1 MKIYL
6 VRHGQT
12 NLNKDKRMQGLTDEP
27 LNEVGILQAHETA
40 ALVEN
45 VDFDA
50 VYASPLDRAITT
62 GAIVGRV
69 GKEQVIIDK
78 RLIETDFGKYEKCKY
93 GKMGIKMSLYW
104 ALPEL
109 FSAPEGVE
117 TIESMVERA
126 SSFIEEL
133 TEKSYNNVLIA
144 AHGGI
149 LRAING
155 CLLGRKNGI
164 KWRPKMHNCEVR
176 VYEVDINGRKFVGN
190 IKKEKEKA

>member
-69 GKEQVIIDK
+69 AKEQVIIDK
-78 RLIETDFGKYEKCKY
+78 RLIETVVKAISVTE
-93 GKMGIKMSLYW
+93 
-104 ALPEL
+104 
-109 FSAPEGVE
+109 
-117 TIESMVERA
+117 A
-126 SSFIEEL
+126 SSLPRLNHI
-133 TEKSYNNVLIA
+133 S
-144 AHGGI
+144 
-149 LRAING
+149 
-155 CLLGRKNGI
+155 
-164 KWRPKMHNCEVR
+164 
-176 VYEVDINGRKFVGN
+176 N
-190 IKKEKEKA
+190 IQQQSFHQGHHT